1 VARRPPR
8 GVHGEGIIERAILPP
23 DPARDR
29 TGYPWGLAAVRALDE
44 PLVLDPK
51 VTIFVGENGSGKST
65 LLEAIAVAAGFNPE
79 GGTTNFDFETRR
91 SHSPLCD
98 ALLLEWARRP
108 RTGFFFRGESFFNV
122 ATEMERL
129 DEGTGDLLKSYGGR
143 SLHEQSHGEAFLA
156 LVNNRFGPDGLYV
169 LDEPEQALAPQRQLS
184 LLAAIH
190 ALVLRRSQFVIATHS
205 PILMAYPGAKLL
217 GFGATYGDQGV
228 RETTWQETEHVQ
240 VYRGFLNDPERWLK
254 HLLEATGEQVAAA
267 DAAEAARQAEKA
279 EARRRARKAK
289 KSAPGEDPLD
299 DPEIQALL
307 RPRGRRRPPLEITFE
322 QEPAEPE
329 PPPADG

>member
-1 VARRPPR
+1 MARGRKPPR
-8 GVHGEGIIERAILPP
+8 GVHGEGIVERVLLQPP
-23 DPARDR
+23 SPDEGRDR
-29 TGYPWGLAAVRALDE
+29 DAYPWGLAAVRALDE
-44 PLVLDPK
+44 PLALDPK

-122 ATEMERL
+122 ATEIEKL
-129 DEGTGDLLKSYGGR
+129 GVGDSYGGR

-156 LVNNRFGPDGLYV
+156 LVNHRFGPDGLYV

-217 GFGATYGDQGV
+217 GFGRDGL
-228 RETTWQETEHVQ
+228 RETRWEDTEHVQ
-240 VYRGFLNDPERWLK
+240 VYKGFLNDPQRWLK
-254 HLLEATGEQVAAA
+254 HLLESTGEQVAAA
-267 DAAEAARQAEKA
+267 DAAEAARQAERA
-279 EARRRARKAK
+279 EARKRARRQRKT
-289 KSAPGEDPLD
+289 APGEDPLD

-307 RPRGRRRPPLEITFE
+307 RPRGRKRPPLEITFE
-322 QEPAEPE
+322 TTEPE
-329 PPPADG
+329 APQDVPPADG

>member
-1 VARRPPR
+1 MARGRKPPR
-8 GVHGEGIIERAILPP
+8 GLHGEGIVERVLLPP

-44 PLVLDPK
+44 PLALDPK

-98 ALLLEWARRP
+98 ALVVEWARRP

-122 ATEMERL
+122 ATEIEKL
-129 DEGTGDLLKSYGGR
+129 GVGGSYGGR

-156 LVNNRFGPDGLYV
+156 LVNHRFGPDGLYV

-228 RETTWQETEHVQ
+228 RETTWEETEHVQ
-240 VYRGFLNDPERWLK
+240 VYRGFLNDPQRWLK

-279 EARRRARKAK
+279 EARKRARKAK
-289 KSAPGEDPLD
+289 TTAPGEDPLD

-307 RPRGRRRPPLEITFE
+307 RPRGRKRPPLEITFE
-322 QEPAEPE
+322 QDPPE
-329 PPPADG
+329 QPERADG